1 MQQGINAAPCEVKP
15 DRDRVDTACAIVK
28 EQKLWIIE
36 FDIKGDG
43 RGCAVVKASNPNE
56 ASRVLKSEGLYNS
69 NSINYMIYRIE
80 EIIPSPDTML
90 ICEQVV
96 NKE

>member
-1 MQQGINAAPCEVKP
+1 MVNESIINNDSDCHVPSVNK
-15 DRDRVDTACAIVK
+15 R
-28 EQKLWIIE
+28 LWIIE

-69 NSINYMIYRIE
+69 NPINYMIYRIE

-96 NKE
+96 NKDN

>member
-1 MQQGINAAPCEVKP
+1 MVNESIINNDSDCHVPSVNK
-15 DRDRVDTACAIVK
+15 R
-28 EQKLWIIE
+28 LWIIE

-69 NSINYMIYRIE
+69 NPINYMIYRIE
-80 EIIPSPDTML
+80 EIIPSLDTML

-96 NKE
+96 NKDN

>member
-1 MQQGINAAPCEVKP
+1 MVN
-15 DRDRVDTACAIVK
+15 K
-28 EQKLWIIE
+28 ECVNNENDCHVPPVNKRLWIIE

-69 NSINYMIYRIE
+69 NPINYMIYRIE

-96 NKE
+96 NKDN

>member
-1 MQQGINAAPCEVKP
+1 MVNESIINNDSDCHVPPVNK
-15 DRDRVDTACAIVK
+15 R
-28 EQKLWIIE
+28 LWIIE

-43 RGCAVVKASNPNE
+43 RGCAVVKANNPNE

-69 NSINYMIYRIE
+69 NPINYMIYRIE

-96 NKE
+96 NKDN